1 MSGGVGFVLPILSIG
16 LGSISV
22 RPQRGF
28 FPSATST
35 GLPSSI
41 VAHATTSETHHD
53 ELDITGHPVEL
64 GANISDHA
72 VKLPEEVTIT
82 CVWSNSPPTNP
93 GILGAAVGVAGLRIP
108 AVGQAVGASQT
119 VAAVGSMLSGEGADQ
134 IRAIYQQLLDLQ
146 NSRIPFSVLT
156 GKRAYKDMIFKSI
169 TENTAKLT
177 ENVLMITAVCRRVN
191 IVRTQTVSVPV
202 AMSQQATPEKTAS
215 VLNVGQKQLQT
226 VRRAVNPE
234 LFER

>member
-28 FPSATST
+28 FPSVAST

-41 VAHATTSETHHD
+41 VAHATTSEVHHD

-72 VKLPEEVTIT
+72 VKRPEEVTIT

-93 GILGAAVGVAGLRIP
+93 GILGAAVGIAGLRIP
-108 AVGQAVGASQT
+108 VVGQSVGASQT
-119 VAAVGSMLSGEGADQ
+119 VAAVGSLLSGEGADQ
-134 IRAIYQQLLDLQ
+134 VKAIYQQILDLQ
-146 NSRIPFSVLT
+146 NQRIPFSVLT
-156 GKRAYKDMIFKSI
+156 GKRAYKDMLFKSI
-169 TENTAKLT
+169 TVNTDKLT
-177 ENVLMITAVCRRVN
+177 ENVLVMTAVCARVN
-191 IVRTQTVSVPV
+191 IVRTQTVTVPV
-202 AMSQQATPEKTAS
+202 AMSQQENPQKTAS
-215 VLNVGQKQLQT
+215 VLNAGQKQLLT